1 MNIHISKKSLCLR
14 PILVFLFVLFLALV
28 MELPMADTLKLSLVK
43 NAEAIVGRPL
53 IPVSVGGVRRRTRR
67 RTAVVVGTTA
77 AASTAAA
84 ATAARVAVGT
94 RVYALPGGCQKAIV
108 GGVNYYRCN
117 GVYYR
122 PYYEGS
128 TLVYVVENP

>member
-1 MNIHISKKSLCLR
+1 MNIHISKKSLRLR
-14 PILVFLFVLFLALV
+14 PILVFLFVFFVALV
-28 MELPMADTLKLSLVK
+28 MEFPMADTPKLSFVK
-43 NAEAIVGRPL
+43 NAEAVVGRPL
-53 IPVSVGGVRRRTRR
+53 TPGSVGGVRRRTRR

-77 AASTAAA
+77 AASTAA
-84 ATAARVAVGT
+84 TAARVAVGT
-94 RVYALPGGCQKAIV
+94 RVYALPGGCQAVIV
-108 GGVNYYRCN
+108 GGVNYHRCN

>member
-1 MNIHISKKSLCLR
+1 MNIHILKKSLSLR

-28 MELPMADTLKLSLVK
+28 MEFSVADTPNLSFSK
-43 NAEAIVGRPL
+43 TAEAIVGRPVT
-53 IPVSVGGVRRRTRR
+53 PGSVGGVRRRTRR

-77 AASTAAA
+77 AASTAA
-84 ATAARVAVGT
+84 TTTRVAVGT
-94 RVYALPGGCQKAIV
+94 RVYALPGGCQTALI
-108 GGVNYYRCN
+108 GGVNYHRCG